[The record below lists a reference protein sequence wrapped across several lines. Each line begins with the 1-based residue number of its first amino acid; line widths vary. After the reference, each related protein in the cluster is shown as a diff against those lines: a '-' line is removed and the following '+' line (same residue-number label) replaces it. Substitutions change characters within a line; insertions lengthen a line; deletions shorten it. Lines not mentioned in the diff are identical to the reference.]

1 MKKEGA
7 IMNKQIRKKQD
18 DYPTLFFHAP
28 DMLLKEPAY
37 QKVYVE
43 AFWKP
48 DCKRASGYCEN
59 TTVYD

>member
-18 DYPTLFFHAP
+18 DYPTLYFHAP

-37 QKVYVE
+37 QKV
-43 AFWKP
+43 
-48 DCKRASGYCEN
+48 
-59 TTVYD
+59 

>member
-1 MKKEGA
+1 MKEEGA
-7 IMNKQIRKKQD
+7 KMKQLQIMKRD
-18 DYPTLFFHAP
+18 EYPTLYFDAP

-37 QKVYVE
+37 QKAYIE

-48 DCKRASGYCEN
+48 DRSSAAGYCEN

>member
-7 IMNKQIRKKQD
+7 EMKKQVRKEQQE
-18 DYPTLFFHAP
+18 YPTLYFHAP
-28 DMLLKEPAY
+28 DMLLKEPVFQEA
-37 QKVYVE
+37 YVE

-48 DCKRASGYCEN
+48 DRIPAVKYCEN

>member
-1 MKKEGA
+1 
-7 IMNKQIRKKQD
+7 MNKQIRKKQD
-18 DYPTLFFHAP
+18 DYPTLYFHAP